1 MLNYIKLL
9 KLMRL
14 KLRII
19 VLCEIQFFFKWKQ
32 KFYLFI
38 YFFTYLLFIYTFLL
52 FLRNLIRAKLN
63 KFGDLENQ
71 ILTILKTVS
80 THKGIHTWNEFRLKH
95 IHTWRTLLM
104 LCLNF
109 STICKRRIC
118 NISDK
123 FMIKAK
129 RFSASKKSGAIMFK

>member
-19 VLCEIQFFFKWKQ
+19 VLCEIQFFLNENKSFI
-32 KFYLFI
+32 YLFI
-38 YFFTYLLFIYTFLL
+38 FFTYLLFIYTFLL

-80 THKGIHTWNEFRLKH
+80 THKGIHT
-95 IHTWRTLLM
+95 
-104 LCLNF
+104 
-109 STICKRRIC
+109 
-118 NISDK
+118 
-123 FMIKAK
+123 
-129 RFSASKKSGAIMFK
+129 